1 MHPQQHHCISEN
13 NSFPEFPDQETQI
26 ILLRPG
32 FELII
37 GDYHVA
43 RRVKVTFD
51 SRENVCEFV
60 FVLSGK
66 IRSWIYGFRKDMEVT
81 PLFAA
86 LWLTPRLESYT
97 DYLPGQDVRFACIR
111 VNRLLLAELAGE
123 YLRQVPDDFRLVLEG
138 RQESLYYRF
147 STMTIPMQAAAQQV
161 FNCPYQGG
169 MKKLFLESKA
179 LELISH
185 LMAYHFGGAVDKDDS
200 LPGSDLK
207 QIKLARDIL
216 LEHMEAPLSLPELA
230 GYAGI
235 NETKLKRGFRKVYG
249 TSVFGYLRNQRLDKA
264 RILLETG
271 DMNVSEVA
279 YSVGYSSPGHFT
291 LAFTKHC
298 GINPKDYLRGF
309 RNFT

>member
-1 MHPQQHHCISEN
+1 MQVQQHYRTSEN
-13 NSFPEFPDQETQI
+13 NGIPEFPDQETQI
-26 ILLRPG
+26 VLLRPG

-37 GDYHVA
+37 GDYQVA
-43 RRVKVTFD
+43 ERVKVNFD
-51 SRENVCEFV
+51 SCNNTCEFV
-60 FVLSGK
+60 FFLSGK
-66 IRSWIYGFRKDMEVT
+66 IRNWIYGFRKDMEIT

-86 LWLTPRLESYT
+86 LWLTPSLDSYT
-97 DYLPGQDVRFACIR
+97 DYFPGPDVRFVGVRI
-111 VNRLLLAELAGE
+111 NRLLLAEIAGE
-123 YLRQVPDDFRLVLEG
+123 YLRQVPEDFRLILEN
-138 RQESLYYRF
+138 RQERLYYRF
-147 STMTIPMQAAAQQV
+147 STMTIPMQSAAQQI

-185 LMAYHFGGAVDKDDS
+185 LMAYHFGGTIDKDAG

-216 LEHMEAPLSLPELA
+216 LEHMEAPPSLPELA
-230 GYAGI
+230 GYAGT

-264 RILLETG
+264 RMLLETG
-271 DMNVSEVA
+271 DMNVTEVA
-279 YSVGYSSPGHFT
+279 YSVGYSSPAHFT

-298 GINPKDYLRGF
+298 GITPKDYLRGF